1 MREIKFRGKAT
12 VPHEDMGWV
21 YGSLVVGPVFNSI
34 HFTTNKGPQ
43 SVLVDWRGIGQYT
56 GLKDKNGVEIYEGDV
71 LHISIENRVI
81 SNYPQQDLTK
91 TGVVK
96 YSEENARF
104 AIFTE
109 GKAGDSF
116 IICKDYELEV
126 IGNIFDNPELKERFW
141 EVWNQENLN

>member
-21 YGSLVVGPVFNSI
+21 YGSLVIGPVFNSI

-71 LHISIENRVI
+71 VDFCYYKERLSG
-81 SNYPQQDLTK
+81 L
-91 TGVVK
+91 VK
-96 YSEENARF
+96 YDEECALF
-104 AIFTE
+104 AIWIPETSVSIPVF
-109 GKAGDSF
+109 AGRATQ
-116 IICKDYELEV
+116 KV

-141 EVWNQENLN
+141 TVWNQESDE